1 MYITYTYNIMRCD
14 IRGFRSCVA
23 EDLYFLVT
31 DIIELLNHEHDGTT
45 ILRNVANYV
54 AKNKASRTRR
64 RESSVSSISPSVF
77 RQLYLH
83 VKIYRT
89 QYTKLGRL

>member
-14 IRGFRSCVA
+14 NRGFRSCVA

-54 AKNKASRTRR
+54 AKNTASHTRR
-64 RESSVSSISPSVF
+64 RESSVSSISTLCLSAALPPCKD
-77 RQLYLH
+77 LP
-83 VKIYRT
+83 
-89 QYTKLGRL
+89 YTVYEAG